1 MAQPDVTVLL
11 EKASKDI
18 RAVVALAVQDPT
30 LTGIMAMHIQQFI
43 EKVIKARILVGGGSY
58 GFTHDLLELLG
69 SIGDEDLVLQY
80 GRQMAELNTYAVKI
94 RYEGSD
100 PPRERVVSLY
110 ASSTALA
117 VELFPDLDVPALR
130 FF

>member
-43 EKVIKARILVGGGSY
+43 EKVIKVRILVG
-58 GFTHDLLELLG
+58 E
-69 SIGDEDLVLQY
+69 I
-80 GRQMAELNTYAVKI
+80 I
-94 RYEGSD
+94 RFHTRS
-100 PPRERVVSLY
+100 PRTSGIHR
-110 ASSTALA
+110 
-117 VELFPDLDVPALR
+117 
-130 FF
+130 